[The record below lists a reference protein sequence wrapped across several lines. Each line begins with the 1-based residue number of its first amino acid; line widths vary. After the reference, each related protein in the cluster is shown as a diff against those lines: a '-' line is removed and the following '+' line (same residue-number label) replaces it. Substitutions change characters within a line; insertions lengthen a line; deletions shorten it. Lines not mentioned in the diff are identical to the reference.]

1 MMGKDLTYYRLVPY
15 EREWAVREDAG
26 QRYFVVRLK
35 DIPAVAGDGATRD
48 EAVEDLRGAFDEF
61 VLAWLES
68 GSTIPQPSRAFS
80 VPFASTQP
88 LVEESSAGR
97 WCAPDGTTG
106 RANWAEEAV
115 VYKGVQVEETSTG
128 PCMKTMVSAAR

>member
-1 MMGKDLTYYRLVPY
+1 MGKDLTYYRLVPY

-68 GSTIPQPSRAFS
+68 GSKMPRPSRAFS
-80 VPFASTQP
+80 VPFAPAQP
-88 LVEESSAGR
+88 LVEEWSVGCSGV
-97 WCAPDGTTG
+97 PDGTTG
-106 RANWAEEAV
+106 RTNWAEEAV

-128 PCMKTMVSAAR
+128 PRMETMVAAAR